1 MYAFLVGVLVCS
13 FLLEKAGSSS
23 HLEDPDIILELFL
36 HVDLFACSCVPL
48 NNLSPLEGKENKRF
62 DPTWVDP
69 FNALL
74 ALRQSFVL

>member
-13 FLLEKAGSSS
+13 VLLKKAGSSS
-23 HLEDPDIILELFL
+23 HLEDPDIIELFP
-36 HVDLFACSCVPL
+36 HFDLFACSCVPL
-48 NNLSPLEGKENKRF
+48 NNLSPLEGKKNKRF

-69 FNALL
+69 FNPLL